1 MGTQLKDWVSKDL
14 NKIRNWHEHS
24 NRRRLEAGVLKS
36 HSTRL
41 LTLRAESII
50 IWDDLAAKLSST
62 AKSDLEDS
70 IKCLRCGIAT
80 PAAMISLRAAE
91 DVVRKY

>member
-1 MGTQLKDWVSKDL
+1 
-14 NKIRNWHEHS
+14 
-24 NRRRLEAGVLKS
+24 
-36 HSTRL
+36 
-41 LTLRAESII
+41 
-50 IWDDLAAKLSST
+50 LAAKLSST